1 MNLNSRDS
9 LELQLTGAVACH
21 RNRFDLQADDA
32 RTPRL
37 RGLLAAIIRW
47 EKDGKDF
54 AHGTLDAFLNESE
67 LSNAACDD
75 IAIQMALPSSQDES
89 RARTQAQN
97 LQELA
102 EKERTQA
109 KLEQAIGDGNHDRV
123 KDIVHESRK
132 TNTPKPR
139 RLRQWKG
146 FPLEVLPLTLRDFVT
161 EHARV
166 MGVDPSMIATPLL
179 VACAGF
185 IGNTVAV
192 RVRGGWIEPCSLWWG
207 LVARSGSKKSPA
219 MNAAMQPFRTVQA
232 RHAKTAK
239 DANVGKQL
247 DEHVKAKRR
256 FIDDATPEAIL
267 NVLADNPR
275 GLLSHR
281 DELAELFAG
290 FGRYKTGKS
299 AGLGEASQACRLF
312 DASPLDIDRKSSGHR
327 HVPKPLLSI
336 YGAIPTKTL
345 RRLTDDT
352 FKENGLF
359 ARFLFLQPPT
369 KPAKFT
375 NEDADWRVDAG
386 FTELAERLDA
396 LTLDVDDATDVPKPC
411 LLTLDDDATD
421 VFQREHDRLQKFAHE
436 LGEGLAASKASKTA
450 GLVARFACVLHVV
463 EKLTDSTFGDRSPS
477 EAVQARSTISVD
489 TMRRAIMLT
498 RWAFDET
505 LRVFAQLETDAETV
519 ELEELAA
526 SIDWAK
532 YPKGITSTELWK
544 NRKTRFDDAAAAET
558 VLRKCASLGL
568 LEERYGVRGVED
580 LGGKRTLIFTPLA
593 ARESETPSNADEV
606 EGNGV
611 SSDDEETEGNDGE
624 E

>member
-1 MNLNSRDS
+1 MGHADRDS
-9 LELQLTGAVACH
+9 LELSVAGAIAAQ
-21 RNRFDLQADDA
+21 RKRFGLEVDDA
-32 RTPRL
+32 ESPLLRRFLRAIIEIGDEKFKQISLDDTFDRAELTPSDRQDIGLQSGLTDSVDETRARNLAERL
-37 RGLLAAIIRW
+37 R
-47 EKDGKDF
+47 
-54 AHGTLDAFLNESE
+54 
-67 LSNAACDD
+67 
-75 IAIQMALPSSQDES
+75 
-89 RARTQAQN
+89 
-97 LQELA
+97 ELA

-109 KLEQAIGDGNHDRV
+109 KLEQAVGDGNHDRAR
-123 KDIVHESRK
+123 DILHESRK

-299 AGLGEASQACRLF
+299 AGVGEASQACRLF

-396 LTLDVDDATDVPKPC
+396 LTLDVDDVTDVPKPC
-411 LLTLDDDATD
+411 LLTLDDRASN
-421 VFQREHDRLQKFAHE
+421 FFRREHDRLQKFAHE

-463 EKLTDSTFGDRSPS
+463 ETLTDSTFGDCSPS

-489 TMRRAIMLT
+489 TMRRAIVLT
-498 RWAFDET
+498 CWAFDET

-532 YPKGITSTELWK
+532 YPKGITSRELWK
-544 NRKTRFDDAAAAET
+544 NRKTRFDDAEAAET
-558 VLRKCASLGL
+558 TLRKCASLGL
-568 LEERYGVRGVED
+568 LEERFGVRGDED